1 MQLLPVD
8 LWKDMMRFVAHE
20 SIHEF
25 ASGFA
30 LRMRLIASLREDID
44 VKVHAKKLLDEYYAH
59 YRTMREKKL
68 DTGFNYLAFGSP
80 YL

>member
-1 MQLLPVD
+1 LPAD
-8 LWKDMMRFVAHE
+8 LWQEMLWFVAHE

-30 LRMRLIASLREDID
+30 LRMRLIEYFKEEIDI
-44 VKVHAKKLLDEYYAH
+44 KAHAKKILDEYSAH
-59 YRTMREKKL
+59 HQKMREIKR
-68 DTGFNYLAFGSP
+68 DRETNYQIFGSP